1 MASWKKVIVSG
12 SQASQLS
19 FAGTGILS
27 GSGAITAVTDTATID
42 LTFAAGSLSG
52 FVRSGSIDQGQL
64 ASNSVIAAKIANNAV
79 TTAKIL
85 NANVTNEKLANSA
98 ITIGSTSTAL
108 GATSTTLAGLTSVT
122 STTFV
127 GALTGNASTATSA
140 SYANLTNVSGDVTIT
155 AAGVATIAN
164 NAVTTAKILN
174 ANVTNE
180 KLANS
185 AITIAG
191 TSTSLGGS
199 ITKATILST
208 TNVVSS
214 SAEGDGQGQIKLNG
228 VNVNTNNLGTNDSPT
243 FTNLTLSGNLFVNGT
258 TTTINT
264 DNLNIEDKFILLNS
278 GSKTSPANEGG
289 IIVES
294 GSAVGTG
301 TAFYFD
307 GSDNR
312 WSLKD
317 SLSATNTAA
326 VTSNAFMSSVV
337 TDDTNVRYR
346 KVGNIRISGEDI
358 FIYS

>member
-1 MASWKKVIVSG
+1 MATWKKVIVSG
-12 SQASQLS
+12 SNVSQLNNDANYVS
-19 FAGTGILS
+19 STGAGILS
-27 GSGAITAVTDTATID
+27 SSAQIATDISGAFTEV
-42 LTFAAGSLSG
+42 
-52 FVRSGSIDQGQL
+52 
-64 ASNSVIAAKIANNAV
+64 
-79 TTAKIL
+79 
-85 NANVTNEKLANSA
+85 
-98 ITIGSTSTAL
+98 
-108 GATSTTLAGLTSVT
+108 STTLAGRIA
-122 STTFV
+122 TFE
-127 GALTGNASTATSA
+127 SA
-140 SYANLTNVSGDVTIT
+140 SVI
-155 AAGVATIAN
+155 
-164 NAVTTAKILN
+164 
-174 ANVTNE
+174 
-180 KLANS
+180 
-185 AITIAG
+185 
-191 TSTSLGGS
+191 
-199 ITKATILST
+199 
-208 TNVVSS
+208 SS
-214 SAEGDGQGQIKLNG
+214 SAQIESDISGAFTEASGGFSTRIESLESSVGAGGLLSSSAQIASDISGAFTEVSTTLAGRIATFESASVISSSVEGDAQGQIKFNG
-228 VNVNTNNLGTNDSPT
+228 VNVDANNLGTNDSPT

-346 KVGNIRISGEDI
+346 KVGNIRIDGEDI

>member
-79 TTAKIL
+79 TTDKIL

-243 FTNLTLSGNLFVNGT
+243 FTNLTLTGNLAVNGT
-258 TTTINT
+258 VTTINT

-278 GSKTSPANEGG
+278 GSAAADGG
-289 IIVES
+289 IVINGA
-294 GSAVGTG
+294 GSAIGWDQSEGRFALDFTG
-301 TAFYFD
+301 ATFNQATITSDAFI
-307 GSDNR
+307 
-312 WSLKD
+312 
-317 SLSATNTAA
+317 
-326 VTSNAFMSSVV
+326 SSVV
-337 TDDTNVRYR
+337 TTDDANYR
-346 KVGNIRISGEDI
+346 KVGNIRIDGADI